1 MAGLTRASV
10 NYMITFNIKCM
21 TEEPFIHKSA
31 FYDVKTNFEYH
42 KKIIQV
48 F

>member
-1 MAGLTRASV
+1 
-10 NYMITFNIKCM
+10 M

-31 FYDVKTNFEYH
+31 FYDVKTILNII
-42 KKIIQV
+42 KKLFQL

>member
-1 MAGLTRASV
+1 
-10 NYMITFNIKCM
+10 M

-42 KKIIQV
+42 KNYSNY